1 MARLKNEL
9 RNCKFCSHKKT
20 DIENLCY
27 YCSNRQSEHYLEK
40 IKEMIHLCVIARAVI
55 AGECTDKLEF

>member
-1 MARLKNEL
+1 MARLKNDL
-9 RNCKFCSHKKT
+9 RNCKFCSHKKA

-40 IKEMIHLCVIARAVI
+40 IRDDTLMRHCKGGNCRRMYR
-55 AGECTDKLEF
+55 

>member
-27 YCSNRQSEHYLEK
+27 YCSNKQSEHYLEK
-40 IKEMIHLCVIARAVI
+40 EAALMVFMPM
-55 AGECTDKLEF
+55 KLERARK